1 MERPPLLV
9 SFTAPI
15 EPHICGRDACG
26 RRWAGCTPEEQAQW
40 QPVQEK
46 RNMDGG
52 GETTR
57 LVCGPCYG
65 HYFGKTGTRRQGAK

>member
-15 EPHICGRDACG
+15 EPQICGRDVCG
-26 RRWAGCTPEEQAQW
+26 RTYAGCTPEEQAQW
-40 QPVQEK
+40 GPIYER

-52 GETTR
+52 ETTR
-57 LVCGPCYG
+57 IVCGPCYG
-65 HYFGKTGTRRQGAK
+65 HYYGKPGTRRRGTK